1 MTALRKR
8 SGSRW
13 QKVIERILRRD
24 NGICQECMR
33 RGRVKAASEVD
44 HIKRI
49 ADGGGDD
56 DDNLQALC
64 HDCHADKTAAEGG
77 KLRRRRTG
85 LDGWP
90 E

>member
-13 QKVIERILRRD
+13 QKVIEYILRRD
-24 NGICQECMR
+24 NGLCQHCLKA
-33 RGRVKAASEVD
+33 GRLRAGCEVD

-49 ADGGGDD
+49 ADGGSDD
-56 DDNLQALC
+56 YDNLQTLC
-64 HDCHADKTAAEGG
+64 HDCHADKTATEGG

>member
-1 MTALRKR
+1 MTAMRKR

-13 QKVIERILRRD
+13 QKVIEHILRRD
-24 NGICQECMR
+24 NGLCQHCLR
-33 RGRVKAASEVD
+33 NGTIRAASEVD

-64 HDCHADKTAAEGG
+64 HDCHADKTATEGG
-77 KLRRRRTG
+77 KRRKVRIG